1 MKNAAQAGDVLVIDN
16 SGRLDEACI
25 GDLIALE
32 VKSAGLAGIVVW
44 GLHRDA
50 PEITDIGLPIFS
62 LGALPTGPQRLD
74 ARTINTFSW
83 ANVGS
88 HRVSSAD
95 FVVAD
100 EDGVIFLPLA
110 RVDQIVET
118 AAAIRDT
125 ENHQAGLIK
134 SGRSLRE
141 QLGFDEYLARRGVD
155 PDYSFRRHL
164 RANSG
169 AIEE

>member
-1 MKNAAQAGDVLVIDN
+1 MI
-16 SGRLDEACI
+16 
-25 GDLIALE
+25 
-32 VKSAGLAGIVVW
+32 W
-44 GLHRDA
+44 GLHRDT
-50 PEITDIGLPIFS
+50 PEITGIGLPIFS

-74 ARTINTFSW
+74 ARTSDTFSW

-88 HRVSSAD
+88 HRITSAD

-110 RVDQIVET
+110 RLDEIVKIAATIRET
-118 AAAIRDT
+118 
-125 ENHQAGLIK
+125 EKHQSAMIE

-164 RANSG
+164 RANSA